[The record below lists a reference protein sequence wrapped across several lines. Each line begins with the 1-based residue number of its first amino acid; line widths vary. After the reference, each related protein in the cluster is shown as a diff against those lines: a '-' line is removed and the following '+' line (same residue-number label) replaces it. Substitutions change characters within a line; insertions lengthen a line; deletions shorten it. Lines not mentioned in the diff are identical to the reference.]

1 MSLLDHMCPKC
12 DYYMPLV
19 NVQETVEDEEGNE
32 VTERKVKRVCRA
44 CGHQEDEKKGLVM
57 ETAIQQNASESY
69 RVFVNEY
76 TKTDPRLPHTD
87 TLKCPNDSCPSRTGQ
102 AKSDVI
108 YIKYDPANMKFL
120 YICNVC
126 DTQWKSRS

>member
-12 DYYMPLV
+12 DYYMPLA
-19 NVQETVEDEEGNE
+19 NVQVTETDEEGNE
-32 VTERKVKRVCRA
+32 VTERKVMRICRA
-44 CGHQEDEKKGLVM
+44 CGHQEDEKQGLVM
-57 ETAIQQNASESY
+57 ETAIQQNASESH

-76 TKTDPRLPHTD
+76 TKNDPRLPHTE
-87 TLKCPNDSCPSRTGQ
+87 TLKCPNDACASRTGQ

-108 YIKYDPANMKFL
+108 YIKYDTANMKFL